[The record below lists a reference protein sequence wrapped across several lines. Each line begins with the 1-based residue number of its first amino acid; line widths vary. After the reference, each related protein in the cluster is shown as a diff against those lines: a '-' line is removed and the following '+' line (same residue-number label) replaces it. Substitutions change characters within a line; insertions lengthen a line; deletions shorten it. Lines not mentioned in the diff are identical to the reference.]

1 MSQKVD
7 RNSVFHRGGEESS
20 ISIAS
25 LCSPSNSPV
34 TAGGIHAPATP
45 CASDR
50 GSFRQ
55 CSTRLKCRQQDPGSG
70 AGEDVF
76 EDTCTNIPSAGT
88 YEHCRKFLFST
99 VTNERQDMVICRYS
113 ACHEGFITFEV
124 VDIVKLCR
132 EMMRERESTLK
143 GKWLTT
149 IKEAHSH
156 ACEYLISAVCKK
168 PGAARGAG
176 SKDLKLKGKF
186 LTYSRDKKQRKAW
199 EAFKEFLKR

>member
-1 MSQKVD
+1 
-7 RNSVFHRGGEESS
+7 
-20 ISIAS
+20 
-25 LCSPSNSPV
+25 
-34 TAGGIHAPATP
+34 
-45 CASDR
+45 
-50 GSFRQ
+50 
-55 CSTRLKCRQQDPGSG
+55 
-70 AGEDVF
+70 
-76 EDTCTNIPSAGT
+76 
-88 YEHCRKFLFST
+88 
-99 VTNERQDMVICRYS
+99 MVICRYS